1 MIIYYYYYHHY
12 YIYIYIC
19 IFIYLYICIFI
30 YLYIYISIIFIFI
43 CDVCIAGDNQQVKLL
58 VANFEKQTSTH
69 VLIMASPV
77 SHRSGKE

>member
-1 MIIYYYYYHHY
+1 MSIYYYYYYYHY
-12 YIYIYIC
+12 YIYIYIY
-19 IFIYLYICIFI
+19 IFIFV
-30 YLYIYISIIFIFI
+30 YIYISISMIFIFI

>member
-1 MIIYYYYYHHY
+1 M
-12 YIYIYIC
+12 
-19 IFIYLYICIFI
+19 
-30 YLYIYISIIFIFI
+30 IFIFI

-58 VANFEKQTSTH
+58 LANFEKQTSTH